1 MMHVYVNSVM
11 TTGTNCA
18 WADNGSVTGIFY
30 LEAFDT
36 FYVRKGMD
44 KISGGTQSGPYW
56 NNFMVEKV
64 Y

>member
-1 MMHVYVNSVM
+1 M
-11 TTGTNCA
+11 TLGTNCS

-36 FYVRKGMD
+36 VYVRKWMD
-44 KISGGTQSGPYW
+44 KISGGSQNGPYW
-56 NNFMVEKV
+56 NNFMIEKV